1 MKLVARKCH
10 KIKIE
15 ASHIDAFYFAAGRN
29 VCYNLSESRDVMY
42 NFNFIE
48 NEELI
53 EIFDEVLVKQNDNEK
68 ITTIALTNKRL
79 LFLDY
84 ITNDGLEALRITNK
98 MNLVRTKEVYY
109 QLNLD
114 DIESLSETEYY
125 NVKLNDGTE
134 FEFNNKEL
142 YELLGGKR

>member
-1 MKLVARKCH
+1 
-10 KIKIE
+10 
-15 ASHIDAFYFAAGRN
+15 
-29 VCYNLSESRDVMY
+29 MY

-48 NEELI
+48 NEELV
-53 EIFDEVLVKQNDNEK
+53 EVFDGFYVRQNNNEK

-84 ITNDGLEALRITNK
+84 ITNDGLEALRIMNK

-114 DIESLSETEYY
+114 DIESLSEAEYY
-125 NVKLNDGTE
+125 NIVLKDGTE

-142 YELLGGKR
+142 YELLGGK

>member
-1 MKLVARKCH
+1 
-10 KIKIE
+10 
-15 ASHIDAFYFAAGRN
+15 
-29 VCYNLSESRDVMY
+29 MY

-48 NEELI
+48 KEELR
-53 EIFDEVLVKQNDNEK
+53 EVFDEVYIRQNDNEK

-98 MNLVRTKEVYY
+98 MNLVRSKEIYY
-109 QLNLD
+109 QINLV
-114 DIESLSETEYY
+114 DIKTLSETEYY
-125 NVKLNDGTE
+125 NVVLKDGTE

-142 YELLGGKR
+142 YQLLGGK

>member
-1 MKLVARKCH
+1 
-10 KIKIE
+10 
-15 ASHIDAFYFAAGRN
+15 
-29 VCYNLSESRDVMY
+29 MY
-42 NFNFIE
+42 NFNFVE

-53 EIFDEVLVKQNDNEK
+53 EVFDEVYIRQNDNEK

-84 ITNDGLEALRITNK
+84 VTNDGLETLRITNK
-98 MNLVRTKEVYY
+98 MNLVRNKEVYY

-114 DIESLSETEYY
+114 DIELLSETEYY
-125 NVKLNDGTE
+125 NIVLKDGIE

-142 YELLGGKR
+142 YELLGGK

>member
-1 MKLVARKCH
+1 
-10 KIKIE
+10 
-15 ASHIDAFYFAAGRN
+15 
-29 VCYNLSESRDVMY
+29 MY

-48 NEELI
+48 NEELV
-53 EIFDEVLVKQNDNEK
+53 EAFDGVYVRQNNNEK

-84 ITNDGLEALRITNK
+84 ITNDGLEALRIMNK

-114 DIESLSETEYY
+114 DIESLSEAEYY
-125 NVKLNDGTE
+125 NIVLKDGTE

-142 YELLGGKR
+142 YELLGGK